1 MIHARRISMGLL
13 LGVSLTAAPT
23 ALPAGELYPVEPAT
37 FFPAGMLGLQIGNS
51 WEASKKNP
59 SLNQLTCEASG
70 GKSDVFD
77 EVCFFKTSSRISG
90 AQIRDGFI
98 VRKGDRM
105 VLIGT
110 GISIHNADDPVAEKV
125 MRDFESQIHAKFQQA
140 GPDVL
145 FVNLPDKRMSAA
157 ELSGFSQTA
166 PVLLVELEPKG
177 NELAVFYGYLAPV
190 NAFSAMTAD

>member
-1 MIHARRISMGLL
+1 MIYLCRFSAALL
-13 LGVSLTAAPT
+13 LAISLTALSA
-23 ALPAGELYPVEPAT
+23 ALPAGESYPVEPAT

-51 WEASKKNP
+51 WEAAKKSP
-59 SLNQLTCEASG
+59 LLDQLICQPG
-70 GKSDVFD
+70 GTNSEVFD

-90 AQIRDGFI
+90 APIRDGFI
-98 VRKGDRM
+98 VGKGDRM

-110 GISIHNADDPVAEKV
+110 GIAIRNPDDPVAEKV

-145 FVNLPDKRMSAA
+145 FVNLPEKRMSAA
-157 ELSGFSQTA
+157 ELRGFSQTA
-166 PVLLVELEPKG
+166 PVLLVELEPKE